1 MNANSPVGRVVQ
13 RVAGSSGFRKVAPRF
28 LPPLDR
34 FVNRIT
40 GGRVL
45 LAAALLPSLV
55 LTTTGAKS
63 GQPRQAPLACL
74 PQDDGSIL
82 VVGSN
87 FGRETHP
94 AWTGNLLKNPDAT
107 VLFERRTFPVTA
119 VLLSDEE
126 KAEVWPDLTRAWPT
140 FDRYVEVSGRN
151 LRVFRL
157 VPTN

>member
-1 MNANSPVGRVVQ
+1 V
-13 RVAGSSGFRKVAPRF
+13 
-28 LPPLDR
+28 LPPIDK

-45 LAAALLPSLV
+45 IAAALLPSLV

-63 GQPRQAPLACL
+63 GEPRKAPLACL
-74 PQDDGSIL
+74 PQEDGSFL

-87 FGRETHP
+87 FGQAKHP
-94 AWTGNLLKNPDAT
+94 AWSGNLIKTPEAT
-107 VLFERRTFPVTA
+107 VLYQRRTFPVTA
-119 VLLSDEE
+119 HLLTDEE
-126 KAEVWPDLTRAWPT
+126 KAEVWPELTKAWPT

-157 VPTN
+157 TPK

>member
-1 MNANSPVGRVVQ
+1 MKADSSVGRVVQ
-13 RVAGSSGFRKVAPRF
+13 RVAGSPGFRKVAPRF

-74 PQDDGSIL
+74 PQSDGSIL

-87 FGRETHP
+87 FGREKHP
-94 AWTGNLLKNPDAT
+94 AWTANLLEHPDAT

-119 VLLSDEE
+119 VLLSDVE

-157 VPTN
+157 VPKH

>member
-1 MNANSPVGRVVQ
+1 VNADSAVGRGVQ
-13 RVAGSSGFRKVAPRF
+13 RMAGSRWFRRIAPTV

-45 LAAALLPSLV
+45 IAAALLPSLV
-55 LTTTGAKS
+55 LTTVGAKS

-74 PQDDGSIL
+74 PKDDGSWL

-87 FGRETHP
+87 FGQERHP
-94 AWTGNLLKNPDAT
+94 AWTGNLLANPEAT
-107 VLFERRTFPVTA
+107 ILFKRETIPVKA
-119 VLLSDEE
+119 QLLSDEE
-126 KAEVWPDLTRAWPT
+126 KAAVWPALTRAWPT

-157 VPTN
+157 TRS

>member
-1 MNANSPVGRVVQ
+1 VNATGRVGRVVQ
-13 RVAGSSGFRKVAPRF
+13 RVAGSNGFRRVAPTV

-34 FVNRIT
+34 FVNKIK

-63 GQPRQAPLACL
+63 GQPRKTPLACL
-74 PQDDGSIL
+74 PEEEGSIL

-87 FGRETHP
+87 FGQERHP
-94 AWTGNLLKNPDAT
+94 AWTGNLIKTPEAT
-107 VLFERRTFPVTA
+107 ILYKRRTIA
-119 VLLSDEE
+119 VKARLLTDDE
-126 KAEVWPDLTRAWPT
+126 KAAVWPDLTKAWPT

-157 VPTN
+157 TPS